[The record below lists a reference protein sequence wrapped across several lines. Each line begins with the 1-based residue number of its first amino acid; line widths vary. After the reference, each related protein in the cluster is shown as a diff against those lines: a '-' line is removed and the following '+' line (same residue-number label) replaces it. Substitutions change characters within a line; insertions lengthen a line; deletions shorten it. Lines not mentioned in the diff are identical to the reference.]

1 MSGRQASAD
10 LAREL
15 LEEIDIVGA
24 LGRSADQFIDLM
36 GVWSNQNAPL
46 LGLDLAGLGARGSA

>member
-1 MSGRQASAD
+1 
-10 LAREL
+10 
-15 LEEIDIVGA
+15 
-24 LGRSADQFIDLM
+24 M